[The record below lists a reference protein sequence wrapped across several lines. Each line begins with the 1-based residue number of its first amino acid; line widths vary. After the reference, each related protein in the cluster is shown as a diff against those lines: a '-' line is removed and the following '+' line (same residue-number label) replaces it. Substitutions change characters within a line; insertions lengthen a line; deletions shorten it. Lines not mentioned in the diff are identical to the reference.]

1 MAATYAIIA
10 KVYVAALHL
19 LLGVENTNMVG
30 FLFVQILELK
40 SVFLFAAR
48 TERYQHLDSEE
59 EEDTNDDDHMKIRQF
74 SSCSPR
80 FSKV

>member
-1 MAATYAIIA
+1 MHLP
-10 KVYVAALHL
+10 ALHL
-19 LLGVENTNMVG
+19 LLSTENTNTVG
-30 FLFVQILELK
+30 FLLVQILELK